1 MCHGLSSVVGD
12 HIVTVIV
19 FIVRG
24 TYLTLEPHLYTCVA
38 TEQIHLNSNQWVRP
52 DGRHQ
57 RPYTPGKT
65 HSPLSIYVLVIHSWM
80 HTTDIRLVS
89 APTWPPPSTPA
100 SAGHVALVSAGICV
114 CILIM
119 PCVVCCS

>member
-1 MCHGLSSVVGD
+1 MCHGPSSVVGD

-19 FIVRG
+19 FYRPWSISNPGAPLVH
-24 TYLTLEPHLYTCVA
+24 LLYTCVA

-65 HSPLSIYVLVIHSWM
+65 HAIYVL
-80 HTTDIRLVS
+80 D
-89 APTWPPPSTPA
+89 
-100 SAGHVALVSAGICV
+100 
-114 CILIM
+114 
-119 PCVVCCS
+119 